1 MVIVPLDVR
10 DERSVRSCIEAVL
23 DRAVHIDALVNNA
36 GYALVGALEE
46 TSLKEA
52 RDLFETNF
60 FGVLAMSKAV
70 LPIFRRQGS
79 GRIVNIGSAVGL
91 IPAPCQA
98 LYSASKHAIEGY
110 SESLDHEVRQFGIR
124 VSVVEAGF
132 TRTNIAANLQY
143 AHDLLE
149 PYETDRRSAIDAVRK
164 NVAEGDNPH
173 NVALIV
179 AEAITSRSPRQ
190 IYLAGRDARLV
201 SLLRKFAPSR
211 LFEKGLRKQFGLA
224 SA

>member
-10 DERSVRSCIEAVL
+10 DERSVRSCIETVL
-23 DRAVHIDALVNNA
+23 DRTRQIDALVDNA
-36 GYALVGALEE
+36 GYALVSALEE

-79 GRIVNIGSAVGL
+79 GRIVNIGSAVGF
-91 IPAPCQA
+91 IPAPYQA

-124 VSVVEAGF
+124 VSVVEAGL
-132 TRTNIAANLQY
+132 TRTTIAANLQP
-143 AHDLLE
+143 ATDLLE
-149 PYETDRRSAIDAVRK
+149 PYETDRRSVIDAVRK
-164 NVAEGDNPH
+164 NVAEGDNPR

-179 AEAITSRSPRQ
+179 AKAITSRSPGQ
-190 IYLAGRDARLV
+190 IYLAGWEARLV
-201 SLLRKFAPSR
+201 SLLGKFAPSR
-211 LFEKGLRKQFGLA
+211 LFEKGLRKQFGSA